1 MVRAIVRRELTD
13 HVMSFR
19 FSAIFILTLL
29 LMVISVLVSSSTYRR
44 AIKEYPKRVEGIVD
58 EDGTTNLGIV
68 ACQGGA
74 TVNQFPSPLA
84 FCSGVGERQLPNQV
98 SMAVH
103 GLRGLQRTVDI
114 GEILS
119 GPANLDWAFVI
130 AVVLSFAAGLL
141 TYRSIS
147 GELSD
152 GTLTL
157 LLSHPV
163 SRATVLLG
171 KYIAALLALV
181 AVFSI
186 GMLLSL
192 IVLQTLGGIQLRGDD
207 WLKIGLFGAA
217 SIVYLSS
224 FVLIGLLCSVF
235 TRGPLL
241 SAISFL
247 FIWTGLVFIIPN
259 LGGILAGRVGNTKT
273 PLQIHEAAISIPDQ
287 LSLTPG
293 MNVDEVA
300 SVKLRREQ
308 ARERLLIEY
317 QESLIRQVDLGQNL
331 TRISPGSAFSYA
343 AEEIVG
349 GGTFR
354 LKNFVGN
361 AGHFR
366 EGLFQAIIEADK
378 QDPAS
383 EHRYVPWWCGGNH
396 FSQRKVDLGPAAQFR
411 DAPPSSI
418 DGLAAAFWD
427 IFLLIMYN
435 ILAFAVAFWRFAR
448 QDVAQTPGM

>member
-1 MVRAIVRRELTD
+1 MLRAIVKRELTD

-44 AIKEYPKRVEGIVD
+44 AISEYPKRVEGFVN
-58 EDGTTNLGIV
+58 EDGKTNLGAV

-74 TVNQFPSPLA
+74 TVNRFPSPLA
-84 FCSGVGERQLPNQV
+84 FCSGTGERQLPNQV
-98 SMAVH
+98 SMAAH

-130 AVVLSFAAGLL
+130 AVVLSFGAGLL
-141 TYRSIS
+141 TYKSIS

-163 SRATVLLG
+163 SRGTVLLG
-171 KYIAALLALV
+171 KYIAALLAVV

-186 GMLLSL
+186 GLLLSL
-192 IVLQTLGGIQLRGDD
+192 IVLQTMDGIQLRGDD
-207 WLKIGLFGAA
+207 WLKIGLFGVA
-217 SIVYLSS
+217 SVMYLSS
-224 FVLIGLLCSVF
+224 FILIGLLCSVI
-235 TRGPLL
+235 TRWPVL

-247 FIWTGLVFIIPN
+247 FIWTGLVFIVPN
-259 LGGILAGRVGNTKT
+259 LGGILAGLVGDTKT
-273 PLQIHEAAISIPDQ
+273 PLQIHQAASSIPDL

-293 MNVDEVA
+293 MSADEVA
-300 SVKLRREQ
+300 SMKLRREQ

-317 QESLIRQVDLGQNL
+317 QGSLIRQVDLGQDL

-354 LKNFVGN
+354 LKNFVSN

-366 EGLFQAIIEADK
+366 EGLYQAIIEADK

-383 EHRYVPWWCGGNH
+383 EHRYVPWWCGSYH
-396 FSQRKVDLGPAAQFR
+396 FSQLSVDLGPAAQFR
-411 DAPPSSI
+411 DTPPSSLE
-418 DGLAAAFWD
+418 GLAAAFWD

-435 ILAFAVAFWRFAR
+435 LIAFALAFWRFAR
-448 QDVAQTPGM
+448 QDVAPTLGV